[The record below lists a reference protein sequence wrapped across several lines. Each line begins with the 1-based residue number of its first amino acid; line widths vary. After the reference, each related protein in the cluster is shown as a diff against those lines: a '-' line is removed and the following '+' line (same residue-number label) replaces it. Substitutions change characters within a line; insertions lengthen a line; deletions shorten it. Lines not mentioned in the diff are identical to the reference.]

1 MYTGVGGA
9 CWQQQK
15 QHQRMRLRGGL
26 MIYGERRRLPV
37 DLFLFLMAKTG
48 NRGGVRASK
57 M

>member
-1 MYTGVGGA
+1 VWAECAGSSRSSIKGCDFVA
-9 CWQQQK
+9 
-15 QHQRMRLRGGL
+15 GGL